1 MRNVVPAGER
11 GLRAS
16 LSRTSPLTTLSL
28 ALALA
33 LVLVLVACAAP
44 EGSRSPAGSADADP
58 SIRGAAVTPAPSG
71 GDPGSG
77 DLGRPGGHDLEV
89 VTYSVE
95 EALSAEGGEA
105 IGSMLN
111 SLEVDRDAVD
121 LTLAIGAGGE
131 PAISDWRLPGA
142 SADAILDAW
151 EGAGPGNWSSVTL
164 AGLPA
169 LSGEGPDGSS
179 AWAIAVDGRFVYV
192 RTDDLAIA
200 EDVAR
205 NVGG

>member
-1 MRNVVPAGER
+1 MRNLVPAGER

-16 LSRTSPLTTLSL
+16 LSCTSPLTTLSL
-28 ALALA
+28 
-33 LVLVLVACAAP
+33 VLVLLVACGGP
-44 EGSRSPAGSADADP
+44 DGSRLPAGSADAAA
-58 SIRGAAVTPAPSG
+58 SVGGAAGTPGPSRE
-71 GDPGSG
+71 DPGSG
-77 DLGRPGGHDLEV
+77 DLGRPGGQDLEV
-89 VTYSVE
+89 VSYSVD

-105 IGSMLN
+105 IGSMLS
-111 SLEVDRDAVD
+111 SLDVDRDAVD

-131 PAISDWRLPGA
+131 PTISDWRLPGA

-151 EGAGPGNWSSVTL
+151 EEAGPGNWSSETL

-169 LSGEGPDGSS
+169 LTGEGPDGST
-179 AWAIAVDGRFVYV
+179 AWAIAVDGRFVYI

-205 NVGG
+205 VVGG

>member
-1 MRNVVPAGER
+1 M
-11 GLRAS
+11 
-16 LSRTSPLTTLSL
+16 
-28 ALALA
+28 
-33 LVLVLVACAAP
+33 LVLAACGGP
-44 EGSRSPAGSADADP
+44 DGSRSPAGSADAAA
-58 SIRGAAVTPAPSG
+58 SIVGATFKPAPSRE
-71 GDPGSG
+71 DPGSG
-77 DLGRPGGHDLEV
+77 DLGRPGGQDLEV

-131 PAISDWRLPGA
+131 PTISDWRLPGA

-151 EGAGPGNWSSVTL
+151 EEAGPGNWSSVTL

-169 LSGEGPDGSS
+169 LSGEGPDGSV
-179 AWAIAVDGRFVYV
+179 AWAIAVDGRFVYI

-205 NVGG
+205 VVGG

>member
-16 LSRTSPLTTLSL
+16 LSFLSPLTARS
-28 ALALA
+28 LALA
-33 LVLVLVACAAP
+33 LVLVACGAP
-44 EGSRSPAGSADADP
+44 DGSRSPAGSADAAA
-58 SIRGAAVTPAPSG
+58 SIRGAAFTPAPSG
-71 GDPGSG
+71 EDPGSG
-77 DLGRPGGHDLEV
+77 DLGRPGGQDLEV

-111 SLEVDRDAVD
+111 SLEVDPDAVD
-121 LTLAIGAGGE
+121 LTLAIGAGAE
-131 PAISDWRLPGA
+131 LTISDWRLPGA

-151 EGAGPGNWSSVTL
+151 EATGPGNWSPVTL

-169 LSGEGPDGSS
+169 LTGQGPDGSP
-179 AWAIAVDGRFVYV
+179 AWAIALDGRFVYI
-192 RTDDLAIA
+192 RTDDVAIA